1 MSAIELD
8 EGGVVSAFLDAGEEI
23 DDSIEEELVHH
34 AQEFFEENGVA
45 IVTTLFHA
53 SLPEAYLARRGVQV
67 LDLTGELVSN
77 WTQRIRETGQFL
89 VSVLSSEG
97 EPDTIGTTTLHHG
110 QFAGAGRASDA
121 LRHAAVRWL
130 LDAPYRPE
138 LPLLA
143 LEGLEAPAPWQ
154 VRMAQI
160 GEVRVPS
167 APLNQEDLLGTLSTF
182 TTVTFMALEK
192 LAVSFDDD
200 DRRAFHHLWNI
211 IGWHLGIG
219 DAESVGDIPVGSRP
233 TWPHNRVLPLEFD
246 EMDDLA
252 HRLAARLQGPSDAG
266 ARLAKT
272 LVQEL
277 AYPLPNRAHGAPD
290 FLVRYMVGDAQAD
303 ALQLGA
309 GGYAAAPRAPIRCAR
324 GSRGRARATRLARL
338 GDSQGVRGDHAVR
351 AAGVRVAVAWHCE
364 RVQHRAPHREPLGCA
379 DGLRDTTAVALL
391 RLRFF
396 VQYEGAARSRMRTR
410 VRVVSSIAAP
420 RLILAPATVAV
431 AAASPSRRRSTSRVA
446 ARWARSA
453 GSSGMTSSAPSTDA
467 SKRAAVSSASSRL
480 RHIADSR
487 TVCHNW
493 GGLPNRSQ

>member
-1 MSAIELD
+1 
-8 EGGVVSAFLDAGEEI
+8 
-23 DDSIEEELVHH
+23 
-34 AQEFFEENGVA
+34 
-45 IVTTLFHA
+45 
-53 SLPEAYLARRGVQV
+53 
-67 LDLTGELVSN
+67 
-77 WTQRIRETGQFL
+77 
-89 VSVLSSEG
+89 
-97 EPDTIGTTTLHHG
+97 
-110 QFAGAGRASDA
+110 
-121 LRHAAVRWL
+121 
-130 LDAPYRPE
+130 
-138 LPLLA
+138 
-143 LEGLEAPAPWQ
+143 
-154 VRMAQI
+154 MAQI

-309 GGYAAAPRAPIRCAR
+309 GDTRSSSCANPVR
-324 GSRGRARATRLARL
+324 SRQSRDVPARL
-338 GDSQGVRGDHAVR
+338 GSRDWRFPRRPRRSRGTRCGCSCRSR
-351 AAGVRVAVAWHCE
+351 AAL
-364 RVQHRAPHREPLGCA
+364 RAG
-379 DGLRDTTAVALL
+379 
-391 RLRFF
+391 
-396 VQYEGAARSRMRTR
+396 
-410 VRVVSSIAAP
+410 
-420 RLILAPATVAV
+420 
-431 AAASPSRRRSTSRVA
+431 
-446 ARWARSA
+446 
-453 GSSGMTSSAPSTDA
+453 
-467 SKRAAVSSASSRL
+467 SASSP
-480 RHIADSR
+480 ASR
-487 TVCHNW
+487 TAGVCRRAPRYDRGCAPEAAVLRSVR
-493 GGLPNRSQ
+493 GGREVPDADQGPGRELDRRAPAHPCPGDGRRGGSVTESPKEHVPGRGQVGPIGR